1 MLPKFKT
8 ELISFMVLAVIFIFS
23 VASALCTEEQTEPVE
38 LETGFYYTV
47 QKGDTLWD
55 LSEKFSNTPWVWP
68 ELWSENKQLAN
79 PHWIYPGQRIRLY
92 LRKDLEKVKIPVK
105 KTAPPPEPEPETLPV
120 KEMPT
125 YFYPKIDSV
134 GFIKKEA
141 VTPSATIIKV
151 KDDKEMI
158 SQNDLIFVRPSDGT
172 ALAPGETF
180 FIYRNFKP
188 LKEKKTVYGI
198 QHYITGIAEITKV
211 ESEYALAKVTCS
223 FRPIQV
229 HDLLIPYKK
238 RTPNITL
245 SESVSDLEGEII
257 ISEERSN
264 YFGDNTTV
272 FINKGTKDGVED
284 GQMYNVYYEEHTP
297 VGARS
302 KQTALTPITYGT
314 ILVLHTELETA
325 TVLITSSK
333 RDMNPGAKIHVAR
346 N

>member
-8 ELISFMVLAVIFIFS
+8 ELISFMVLAVIVIFS
-23 VASALCTEEQTEPVE
+23 LQPALCTEEQTEPVE

-68 ELWSENKQLAN
+68 ELWSDNKQLSN

-105 KTAPPPEPEPETLPV
+105 KTPPPPAPEPEPV
-120 KEMPT
+120 IEMPT
-125 YFYPKIDSV
+125 YYYPKIDSV

-158 SQNDLIFVRPSDGT
+158 SQNDLIFVRPSDGI
-172 ALAPGETF
+172 TF
-180 FIYRNFKP
+180 NKGDMFVIYRTFKP
-188 LKEKKTVYGI
+188 LKGKKTVYGI
-198 QHYITGIAEITKV
+198 QHYITGLAEITRV
-211 ESEYALAKVTCS
+211 ESEYALANVIYS
-223 FRPIQV
+223 YRPIKL

-245 SESVSDLEGEII
+245 SESVKDLEGEII
-257 ISEERSN
+257 ICEERSN
-264 YFGDNTTV
+264 YFGDNTTA
-272 FINKGTKDGVED
+272 FINKGTKDGVEA
-284 GQMYNVYYEEHTP
+284 GQMYNVYYEEGTP
-297 VGARS
+297 VGKRS
-302 KQTALTPITYGT
+302 KQIARTPLTYGT

-325 TVLITSSK
+325 TVLITSSQ